1 MQAKKDKNLE
11 HYAFLLPQGK
21 EWFSPKEVGAIIGRT
36 DQYVRDAFD
45 NQKIL
50 GHLLSGRAVKGAE
63 KRRSYQVHRDALLL
77 YIAQTANYD
86 PPDFVAYIK
95 ALLKNRSENQ
105 LMELMTCIDS
115 LLQRK

>member
-1 MQAKKDKNLE
+1 MQEKKDNNLE
-11 HYAFLLPQGK
+11 HYAFLLPKGK
-21 EWFSPKEVGAIIGRT
+21 EWFTPKEVGAIIGRT

-50 GHLLSGRAVKGAE
+50 GHLLSGRSLKGSE
-63 KRRSYQVHRDALLL
+63 KRKSYQVHRDALLL

-86 PPDFVAYIK
+86 PPDFIGYIK

-105 LMELMTCIDS
+105 LQEVMTCIHS
-115 LLQRK
+115 LLDRK